1 MLYAGIDVHRRTSYV
16 SVVDEKGNRI
26 AQRNLPSEVEAIA
39 GFLGGLDGIPKI
51 VMESTSA

>member
-1 MLYAGIDVHRRTSYV
+1 MFIGGLLP
-16 SVVDEKGNRI
+16 SVWSMKRAIRV

>member
-16 SVVDEKGNRI
+16 SVIDEKGNRI